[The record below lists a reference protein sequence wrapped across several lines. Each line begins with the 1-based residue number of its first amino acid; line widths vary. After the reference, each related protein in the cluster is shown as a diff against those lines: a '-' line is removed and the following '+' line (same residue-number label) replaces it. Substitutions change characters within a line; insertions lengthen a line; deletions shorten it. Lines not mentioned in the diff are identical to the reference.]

1 MRKDQVALDCSYLI
15 FKQED
20 TKNGN
25 NQMIPL
31 SDEAQAI
38 VRKGLDHGEYME
50 KKYAY
55 LQGKIEHVFVQ
66 ESKDPN
72 VNGKP
77 CSRFI
82 TNAVRKAPD
91 DNGFKAARFHDL
103 RHTFATMLRQQGTD
117 MKTIQMLG
125 GWESEAAMGRYPH
138 VTTPELAAAANNLSK
153 SLVQ

>member
-1 MRKDQVALDCSYLI
+1 
-15 FKQED
+15 
-20 TKNGN
+20 
-25 NQMIPL
+25 
-31 SDEAQAI
+31 
-38 VRKGLDHGEYME
+38 GLDHGEYME

-82 TNAVRKAPD
+82 TNAVRKALD
-91 DNGFKAARFHDL
+91 DNGFKGARFHDL

-125 GWESEAAMGRYPH
+125 GWESEAAMGRYLH